1 MQKSNNSSGET
12 VESFLKRGGKIT
24 KIPTGVGVGFKPSN
38 TISGNRRRQRPAK
51 QWVMFWTLGQTLTSL
66 SDEMEWTPAEM
77 PPTRSAL
84 QS

>member
-51 QWVMFWTLGQTLTSL
+51 QNG
-66 SDEMEWTPAEM
+66 
-77 PPTRSAL
+77 
-84 QS
+84 

>member
-38 TISGNRRRQRPAK
+38 TNRRRQRQRKMGNVNEVWA
-51 QWVMFWTLGQTLTSL
+51 
-66 SDEMEWTPAEM
+66 
-77 PPTRSAL
+77 
-84 QS
+84 